1 MPGGGGIEQ
10 KEAQRSCMYG
20 GVQPWERSKNLGED
34 TLILGYG
41 TGCGRGGPPRLK
53 MPVNDGKVAPVLYE
67 EDSGCGKRRR
77 NNDDEV

>member
-10 KEAQRSCMYG
+10 KEASCMYG
-20 GVQPWERSKNLGED
+20 GVKPCQGSKNMGED